1 MPHVELP
8 QAEFK
13 VVLLGDSNAGKTS
26 LVLRFA
32 EGYYRDAPRS
42 STVGA
47 FFITKRIQ
55 TSTGITCK
63 IQIWDT
69 AGQSQFRPM
78 APMYY
83 RNAAAA
89 IVCYDVTSAQSYK
102 VMRDWLD
109 ELHRNVPAGSIV
121 IAIASTKCDLTD
133 TMRPAVPVSEAED
146 LAQALGAIFVDT
158 SAKDN
163 YGVTALF
170 QRVAERVLRFQE
182 NGKELPI
189 TPGASVNEKG
199 AIMNGDVPHESEDN
213 PYIPN
218 MHLDNYNEIN
228 DNEREDF
235 NDARHNA
242 RDKSSS
248 KSRKD
253 NDSDKNAEISIDS
266 PVGKGA
272 TICDGAPLAC
282 GIFSWM

>member
-32 EGYYRDAPRS
+32 EGYYRDTPRS

-89 IVCYDVTSAQSYK
+89 IVCYDVTSTQSYK
-102 VMRDWLD
+102 VMREWLD

-121 IAIASTKCDLTD
+121 IAIASTKSDLSD
-133 TMRPAVPVSEAED
+133 ENRAAVPVNEAEK
-146 LAQALGAIFVDT
+146 LARALGAIFVDT

-163 YGVTALF
+163 YGVTELF
-170 QRVAERVLRFQE
+170 QRVAERVLRFRE
-182 NGKELPI
+182 NGTELPV
-189 TPGASVNEKG
+189 TPGASVGVHGTVLNGHPDSFPGDRPRSDGYEDDGLIAHLDDGDPMRRSDRDRTTTAKK
-199 AIMNGDVPHESEDN
+199 NGDG
-213 PYIPN
+213 
-218 MHLDNYNEIN
+218 
-228 DNEREDF
+228 
-235 NDARHNA
+235 
-242 RDKSSS
+242 
-248 KSRKD
+248 
-253 NDSDKNAEISIDS
+253 DKNSEMTVES
-266 PVGKGA
+266 PPSKT
-272 TICDGAPLAC
+272 TICDGGPLAC